1 MVVLINQLTHGDVFA
16 VSEIF
21 RNKTD
26 LNFLKPMMQNLDE
39 YRRIKDAALNANGVM
54 DEDFNH
60 MLETTSEQF
69 KLLKINMKE
78 LVFPYLHKP
87 IQILNEWLTKINKN
101 PVLQKGLFTGVI
113 GTIGLGLLLTGV
125 GTAIMIIGKFVSA
138 YGSALN
144 GIRAIAPKV
153 KFAVGDLFQF
163 LQLRS
168 LNIRFLN
175 GQGGYF
181 GAFISDITRLDKS
194 MRESI
199 KSGFKNFLNGFLNL
213 PKNIMNSTIAFKDW
227 TVAVVRGIPS
237 ATIKGLTA
245 IKNGFLGI
253 PGMIKNAVIAF
264 RTFSLT
270 LLTSPIGWIAVAIG
284 AAALLIYKYWKP
296 ITAFFKGLWQGL
308 REGLQPLMPLFKR
321 IADAIS
327 PILTPIKALIDW
339 IKKIL
344 KPVEDTGGAAEKMGV
359 RFGKAI
365 ANIIIKITELITKVF
380 ECGKKIGDMLS
391 NGILSTVNK
400 TKEAIGKHA
409 QIIRDHLPHSPA
421 KSGPL
426 KDLHKVKII
435 ETVAS
440 TMRPQPLVR
449 AMNKSLELIAKPT
462 FKATPRF
469 NLNPLTQLKVVNK
482 IPEVI
487 STSTLK
493 SKQNNPKVAQN
504 NQSLNKSSVINYNPT
519 INITGN
525 ATKEDFKQML
535 KQHKDEL
542 LRLIKAENERK
553 VRLAY

>member
-1 MVVLINQLTHGDVFA
+1 
-16 VSEIF
+16 
-21 RNKTD
+21 
-26 LNFLKPMMQNLDE
+26 
-39 YRRIKDAALNANGVM
+39 
-54 DEDFNH
+54 
-60 MLETTSEQF
+60 
-69 KLLKINMKE
+69 
-78 LVFPYLHKP
+78 
-87 IQILNEWLTKINKN
+87 
-101 PVLQKGLFTGVI
+101 
-113 GTIGLGLLLTGV
+113 
-125 GTAIMIIGKFVSA
+125 
-138 YGSALN
+138 
-144 GIRAIAPKV
+144 
-153 KFAVGDLFQF
+153 
-163 LQLRS
+163 
-168 LNIRFLN
+168 
-175 GQGGYF
+175 
-181 GAFISDITRLDKS
+181 
-194 MRESI
+194 
-199 KSGFKNFLNGFLNL
+199 
-213 PKNIMNSTIAFKDW
+213 
-227 TVAVVRGIPS
+227 
-237 ATIKGLTA
+237 
-245 IKNGFLGI
+245 
-253 PGMIKNAVIAF
+253 
-264 RTFSLT
+264 